1 MVFLITSESTN
12 TDIITKALQMSRDGL
27 LYFRVIVGPT
37 SGEAKYLPVSFFAAM
52 YTVTTADDLRQ
63 GMYSLLQL
71 Y

>member
-1 MVFLITSESTN
+1 
-12 TDIITKALQMSRDGL
+12 MSRDGL
-27 LYFRVIVGPT
+27 LYFRVTVAAT
-37 SGEAKYLPVSFFAAM
+37 SRQAKYTPDSFFAAM